1 MSGDWSSP
9 DPYSPDGEF
18 VAVSAGR
25 PHMCGVRVG
34 GALACWRHPY
44 YDDPSPVLSPPAG
57 RFASVSVGG
66 SQACAVRVDGGA
78 VCWGDDRYGE
88 TTPPPGRF
96 VDVAVGG
103 PFSCGLRSDGEV
115 VCWGLRRRSDPGPY
129 WYGWNNDGGLW
140 PRGPFTALDVIRAT
154 EEICALRVSGGV
166 VCWNNGT
173 ATHRPPDGAFVAL
186 DAGPYATCGLRPDG
200 EVACWGW
207 DQGRDNFFRAMLPVA
222 WDVPSGPFTALSVGD
237 GYACG
242 LRPDGE
248 VACWGHGKFREKR
261 SGVSET
267 RDERENRRRLEP
279 PPGPFTALSAGDEF
293 TCGLRPDGEVACWGM
308 SNTHFGDELS
318 ESPPGPFSAVRAGDD
333 HACGL
338 RPDGRVTCWRSSTF
352 WDSYVYLNERFGEQT
367 TLDGTWAALTG
378 GDELAC
384 GLRPG
389 GQFAC
394 ADADNV
400 LSRLAPAVA
409 FGAVAAWGHACGL
422 DHRGEI
428 TCWSHRGHREPAPP
442 GPVHRRHHRQL
453 VHLRA
458 APRRHRRMLD
468 NPLAP
473 HRRPRP
479 CGFLRQWRNLIVA
492 PTTETDAGD
501 RVLDRSQRASPFSP
515 APLAPMRTWRMR
527 GASSAA
533 WRPTRRSAP
542 HATPASPTSNPWATR
557 SRHPRRPQ
565 GDPRRRLAAMRTPA
579 RLAAFITAAVITAAC
594 ATDSTIPL
602 GDSTDGVVR
611 GAAQAGDRGGQQA
624 GDGIEERVGGGV
636 LGGNVGSG
644 LSAPAGEASGGEVVS
659 LHASWAMVCG
669 LRGDGRVEC
678 FGGGGE
684 AQRELEGGRFRALSF
699 GRLFGC
705 GVRVGGRLVCWGEA
719 PSALVTSPRGD
730 FIDVAVAEDHVC
742 AVRAGG
748 ELACWGNDRWEGWSA
763 AAAWDGLELP
773 GGGFTAVSAG
783 WLHVCGLRAG
793 GEVVCRDVLGE
804 TWSLVGRYAAISSAW
819 DPYQG
824 TVCGLSIF
832 GGVNCG
838 NQEGTRAVGAAGKF
852 VSVSL
857 GGEYG
862 CGVRADGSL
871 ACWGQRHP
879 GECDKVLRDECWG
892 WGCLSGVRACWAVH
906 GGRCGV
912 VADRRAAG
920 ADLRGARRRRLRVL
934 EHRR

>member
-1 MSGDWSSP
+1 MSTPAWFAAFITTAVIAAACATGGTTPAGDSTDEVVRGAAQAGDRGGQQAGDGIEAGEQAGAGGERGGAGAGLGVSPNRGFVSFSVDAHCGFRGDATMDCWWPLSESVESEVFVAIDGDWRRPQCGIRVDGTLQCWGRYVPHGVEGDPGIRYEEFPFGEQRFTAVSGGYYACAIRVDRTVACTDFGYPMSGDWSSP

-44 YDDPSPVLSPPAG
+44 YDDPSPVLSPPSG

-394 ADADNV
+394 ADAENV

-442 GPVHRRHHRQL
+442 GP
-453 VHLRA
+453 
-458 APRRHRRMLD
+458 
-468 NPLAP
+468 
-473 HRRPRP
+473 
-479 CGFLRQWRNLIVA
+479 
-492 PTTETDAGD
+492 
-501 RVLDRSQRASPFSP
+501 
-515 APLAPMRTWRMR
+515 
-527 GASSAA
+527 
-533 WRPTRRSAP
+533 
-542 HATPASPTSNPWATR
+542 
-557 SRHPRRPQ
+557 
-565 GDPRRRLAAMRTPA
+565 
-579 RLAAFITAAVITAAC
+579 
-594 ATDSTIPL
+594 
-602 GDSTDGVVR
+602 
-611 GAAQAGDRGGQQA
+611 
-624 GDGIEERVGGGV
+624 
-636 LGGNVGSG
+636 
-644 LSAPAGEASGGEVVS
+644 
-659 LHASWAMVCG
+659 
-669 LRGDGRVEC
+669 
-678 FGGGGE
+678 
-684 AQRELEGGRFRALSF
+684 
-699 GRLFGC
+699 
-705 GVRVGGRLVCWGEA
+705 
-719 PSALVTSPRGD
+719 
-730 FIDVAVAEDHVC
+730 
-742 AVRAGG
+742 
-748 ELACWGNDRWEGWSA
+748 
-763 AAAWDGLELP
+763 
-773 GGGFTAVSAG
+773 FTAVTTGS
-783 WLHVCGLRAG
+783 LYTCGLRA
-793 GEVVCRDVLGE
+793 D
-804 TWSLVGRYAAISSAW
+804 
-819 DPYQG
+819 G
-824 TVCGLSIF
+824 T
-832 GGVNCG
+832 
-838 NQEGTRAVGAAGKF
+838 A
-852 VSVSL
+852 
-857 GGEYG
+857 
-862 CGVRADGSL
+862 
-871 ACWGQRHP
+871 
-879 GECDKVLRDECWG
+879 ECWTTH
-892 WGCLSGVRACWAVH
+892 WPPT
-906 GGRCGV
+906 
-912 VADRRAAG
+912 ADPAPAAS
-920 ADLRGARRRRLRVL
+920 
-934 EHRR
+934 